1 MIKKRVLL
9 NEKKFFFC
17 VAFKCTDVAITKT
30 FDFLSVILEKFFWLS
45 EINEHYREYSAMT
58 KLQVRL
64 SVLIKWPL

>member
-30 FDFLSVILEKFFWLS
+30 FDFLSVILEKFF
-45 EINEHYREYSAMT
+45 
-58 KLQVRL
+58 
-64 SVLIKWPL
+64 